1 MRVAFA
7 CIGSLGDLHP
17 MLALAVEAKR
27 RGHDAVVAAAPGYS
41 ANVGAAGVGFHPLR
55 PEIPGGP
62 AQLAYY
68 FHMSRGPGR
77 LLGEVVFAGI
87 RETHADLCAAVR
99 GADALVVG
107 ELLYTAGLAAEGEGI
122 PWLNAVLA
130 PTSMLSA
137 TDPSVLAP
145 AQFLHPFRRLG
156 AWVHRLAYLGGRLQG
171 RLWAREYFR
180 FRREMGLPGG
190 GNPIFDTKH
199 SPHGTL
205 AMFPEFLGAPQ
216 PDWPRASVQCGF
228 PFYGQ
233 GEAGPALAEF
243 LDAGAAPL
251 VFTLGSIV
259 AHFEPRFYHAAVE
272 AAQRLGMRA
281 VLLTGRN
288 SAVPGDLP
296 PGIFSAPYEPLGA
309 LLPRAAA
316 VVHAGGIGT
325 CAEALGAGVPSVVV
339 PFAFDQPDNAWRLR
353 KLGVAGVVPRNSISA
368 KNLAA
373 ALGRV
378 AGNPEMREIALRI
391 ARGIDPAAGVRRAVD
406 AIEAAASA
414 GSLKKP
420 RPSGIR

>member
-27 RGHDAVVAAAPGYS
+27 RGHDAVVAAAPCYS
-41 ANVGAAGVGFHPLR
+41 ANVGAAGVGFRPLR
-55 PEIPGGP
+55 PEIPSEPGE
-62 AQLAYY
+62 LAYF

-77 LLGEVVFAGI
+77 LLGEVVFAGV
-87 RETHADLCAAVR
+87 RETHADLCAAAR
-99 GADALVVG
+99 DADALVVG
-107 ELLYTAGLAAEGEGI
+107 ELLYTAGVAAEGAGI
-122 PWLNAVLA
+122 PWLNTVLA

-156 AWVHRLAYLGGRLQG
+156 AWVHRLAYLGGRVQG

-180 FRREMGLPGG
+180 FRREMGLPAG

-205 AMFPEFLGAPQ
+205 VMFPEFLGAPQ
-216 PDWPRASVQCGF
+216 PDWPRRFFQCGF

-233 GEAGPALAEF
+233 GEASPALAEF
-243 LDAGAAPL
+243 LDAGGAPL

-288 SAVPGDLP
+288 AGVPGDLP
-296 PGIFSAPYEPLGA
+296 AGIFAAPYEPLGA

-325 CAEALGAGVPSVVV
+325 CAEALRAGVPSVVV
-339 PFAFDQPDNAWRLR
+339 PFAFDQPDNAWRLG

-368 KNLAA
+368 RSLAV

-378 AGNPEMREIALRI
+378 VGNAAVRENASRI
-391 ARGIDPAAGVRRAVD
+391 AGGIDAAAGVGKAVD
-406 AIEAAASA
+406 AIEAAAA
-414 GSLKKP
+414 GALKKP
-420 RPSGIR
+420 RPSGNR